1 MSRYRT
7 SHSPQACVLG
17 HCRPPQ
23 WTSAK
28 DTVGHCSLSGSGSS
42 PQDQCFTGGV
52 QEKEGELSP
61 ACIYMAQLGTAS
73 AAPQDLLPLRR
84 EGGPDFQEGA
94 L

>member
-1 MSRYRT
+1 M
-7 SHSPQACVLG
+7 
-17 HCRPPQ
+17 
-23 WTSAK
+23 
-28 DTVGHCSLSGSGSS
+28 GHCSLSGSGSS

-84 EGGPDFQEGA
+84 EGGPDWREKGMSALVSPNLISRKNKEFQV
-94 L
+94 LKL